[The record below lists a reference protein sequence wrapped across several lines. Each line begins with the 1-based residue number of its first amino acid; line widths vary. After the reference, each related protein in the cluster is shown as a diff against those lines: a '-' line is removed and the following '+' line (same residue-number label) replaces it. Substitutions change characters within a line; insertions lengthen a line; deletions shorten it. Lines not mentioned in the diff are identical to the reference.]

1 MKSSTASMIG
11 GSFLSSIILF
21 LTSSVKN
28 SLFLDLSIVSF
39 IALKDNFK
47 LFKLPSIMQKP
58 FFSHNDIM
66 PLNTASYSDLKSIR
80 NVTDSIILLASK
92 STSKRLPFSLSY
104 RSISLDQDFSGFNR
118 CEISENISF
127 LKFAFFQYLSSSKSF
142 ILLHCRSYCRSYVS
156 LLGRIKNSHCQIAY
170 LFP

>member
-1 MKSSTASMIG
+1 MMGYSS
-11 GSFLSSIILF
+11 LSPIILF

-28 SLFLDLSIVSF
+28 SLFLDLLIASF

-92 STSKRLPFSLSY
+92 NTSKRLPF
-104 RSISLDQDFSGFNR
+104 
-118 CEISENISF
+118 
-127 LKFAFFQYLSSSKSF
+127 
-142 ILLHCRSYCRSYVS
+142 
-156 LLGRIKNSHCQIAY
+156 
-170 LFP
+170 